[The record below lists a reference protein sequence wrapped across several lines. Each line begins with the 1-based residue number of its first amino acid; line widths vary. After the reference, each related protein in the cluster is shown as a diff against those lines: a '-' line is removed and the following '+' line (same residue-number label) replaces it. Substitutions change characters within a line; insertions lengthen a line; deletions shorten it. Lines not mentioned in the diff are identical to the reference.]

1 MIRYYVVVE
10 GPKYKMRRH
19 EFNDEEE
26 AIDFARWA
34 LEDPFTYT
42 SVRYYVTDR
51 QYLVFEVQLWWN
63 PDNLKKETH
72 RWLYDAYK
80 KEYVYE

>member
-10 GPKYKMRRH
+10 EPKYKMRRH

-42 SVRYYVTDR
+42 SVRYYVMDG
-51 QYLVFEVQLWWN
+51 QHIVFEVQLRWN
-63 PDNLKKETH
+63 PEY
-72 RWLYDAYK
+72 RRLYDAYR
-80 KEYVYE
+80 KEYVHE